1 MGTKNAAR
9 LYARVCK
16 ANKIGRNGG
25 HQSTCCLCILQ
36 SPCIAPGLVQTGF
49 IDLCIFFDIYIN
61 LELTTFLNDVCALF
75 FITYKV

>member
-49 IDLCIFFDIYIN
+49 IDLCIFF
-61 LELTTFLNDVCALF
+61 
-75 FITYKV
+75 